1 MSDDRFSRVRIH
13 VSVILL
19 LLSFFYTVRKSR
31 LVGGSCL
38 TAASYL
44 VMKSRSAR
52 IGGCTPGIKHFLK
65 SRGGSIRKIPV
76 IVKNKTSVLI
86 LPAFIL

>member
-1 MSDDRFSRVRIH
+1 M
-13 VSVILL
+13 
-19 LLSFFYTVRKSR
+19 
-31 LVGGSCL
+31 
-38 TAASYL
+38 TAVSYL

-52 IGGCTPGIKHFLK
+52 IGGHTSGIKHYLN
-65 SRGGSIRKIPV
+65 SQGGSIRKIPV